1 MNDRD
6 KRVADAMLRHC
17 EEIIDTLKRFDASRK
32 QFQSD
37 HVFYNACCMS
47 LFQIGELSKRMSE
60 RFKEEHPELP
70 WSEMR
75 GIRNLFAHEYES
87 ADKDLGST
95 DKFGT
100 TILTHL
106 FRPLFV
112 SKSST

>member
-17 EEIIDTLKRFDASRK
+17 EEIIDTIKRFDASRK

-47 LFQIGELSKRMSE
+47 LFQIGELSKRISE

-70 WSEMR
+70 WAEMR

-87 ADKDLGST
+87 ADKDLLWE
-95 DKFGT
+95 
-100 TILTHL
+100 TITNDISALYAQL
-106 FRPLFV
+106 QKIA
-112 SKSST
+112 SC